1 MGFQFVIKYGFLVA
15 RFSHRYY
22 LFEPLGIQVRKFLV
36 VLCTIVFRAALVK
49 ASMAA
54 LVLLS
59 ALTHVA
65 YAKPYT
71 KQWHNQLAVG
81 CLLFGLVVLLGGTI
95 TYNDHLRDAL
105 ILGGLACEI
114 VLILGGIVYDLV
126 VTVRRDKEEMEA
138 YDGALFDDDND
149 MSLASFS
156 GVSMTLEDSD
166 RRMSQVS
173 ISEAEASP
181 DGGGTIVFGAPANPV
196 FGSTGTMGSSSEAQ
210 TFGSLD
216 YGNSVNTAGN
226 MTGWSALGLATPP
239 PPLPAGIPDAEDSS
253 DSDSGSTV

>member
-1 MGFQFVIKYGFLVA
+1 
-15 RFSHRYY
+15 
-22 LFEPLGIQVRKFLV
+22 
-36 VLCTIVFRAALVK
+36 
-49 ASMAA
+49 MAA
-54 LVLLS
+54 LVLLA

-65 YAKPYT
+65 FSEPYLV
-71 KQWHNQLAVG
+71 KWHNQLAIG

-105 ILGGLACEI
+105 ILGGLA
-114 VLILGGIVYDLV
+114 GGIVYDLV

-138 YDGALFDDDND
+138 YDGAFDGALFDEDGD

-156 GVSMTLEDSD
+156 GVSMTLEDSG

-226 MTGWSALGLATPP
+226 MAGGSALGLATPP
-239 PPLPAGIPDAEDSS
+239 PPLP
-253 DSDSGSTV
+253 